1 MNRLFPAPL
10 AGSLVETSRAL
21 RRGHLSAI
29 ELCEEAIA
37 RHRELG
43 DRLHAYQHFDVE
55 GALRAAH
62 EADRAL
68 AAGRG
73 GPLCGIPVS
82 VKDIYGVEGMP
93 TYAGSARRLPQE
105 PWSKDAWLVE
115 RVRRAGAVV
124 MGKTHTVEFAYGGVG
139 VNPHWGTPH
148 NPWDAET
155 ARIPGGSS
163 CGAGVSL
170 WEGSALLALGSDTG
184 GSIRIPAAF
193 TGVVGHKTTKGR
205 LSTDG
210 ATQLSSTFDT
220 VGALARTV
228 EDSIY
233 FFGCVDPKWG
243 DPLPLLESLE
253 ASSMEGVRIRLP
265 ECCLWEDCVTDL
277 REVLA
282 GALEELET
290 AGAELERSVGTM
302 IDDAYDHYMSGGI
315 GKAEIH
321 AWLSAHLPDWLGAL
335 HPTVGARIDGPLTL
349 DSEEYRTALA
359 KHRRLAA
366 MADSLFDEADVLALP
381 ANLISP
387 PPVRELVDDLE
398 RYKAVNKATLQ
409 PTCPVNM
416 LGLCAVS
423 IPAGLDARGMPVGLQ
438 LVARAGDDEA
448 LLGVA
453 LAAER
458 VLGTGA
464 ERLGVPPAIG
474 GGPPFPAPRP

>member
-1 MNRLFPAPL
+1 MSSPFPDPL
-10 AGSLVETSRAL
+10 TGSITDTVRAL
-21 RRGHLSAI
+21 RDRRLSAV
-29 ELCEEAIA
+29 ELCEAAIE
-37 RHRELG
+37 RHSDLD
-43 DRLHAYQHFDVE
+43 DRLAAYKHFAP
-55 GALRAAH
+55 GAALAAARN
-62 EADRAL
+62 ADRAL
-68 AAGRG
+68 ESGDA

-82 VKDIYGVEGMP
+82 VKDIYGVDGMP
-93 TYAGSARRLPQE
+93 AYAGSSRRLPA
-105 PWSKDAWLVE
+105 PRWSKDAWLVE
-115 RVRRAGAVV
+115 RVRRAGGVV

-139 VNPHWGTPH
+139 MNPHWGTPL
-148 NPWDAET
+148 NPWDAQT
-155 ARIPGGSS
+155 PRIPGGSS

-220 VGALARTV
+220 VGALTRTV
-228 EDSIY
+228 ADSIY

-265 ECCLWEDCVTDL
+265 ECCLWEDCDPDL
-277 REVLA
+277 RDVLT
-282 GALEELET
+282 GSLEELET

-321 AWLSAHLPDWLGAL
+321 TWLSEHLPDWLDIL
-335 HPTVGARIDGPLTL
+335 HPTVGARIDGALPLE
-349 DSEEYRTALA
+349 SEEYRLALS
-359 KHRRLAA
+359 KHRRMVA
-366 MADSLFDEADVLALP
+366 MADSLFDDADILALP

-387 PPVRELVDDLE
+387 PTVAEVADDLE
-398 RYKAVNKATLQ
+398 RYKVVNKATLQ

-416 LGLCAVS
+416 LGLCAIS
-423 IPAGLDARGMPVGLQ
+423 IPAGLDANGMPVGLQ
-438 LVARAGDDEA
+438 LVARAGDDES

-458 VLGTGA
+458 ILGTA
-464 ERLGVPPAIG
+464 LERLGVPA
-474 GGPPFPAPRP
+474 ALD